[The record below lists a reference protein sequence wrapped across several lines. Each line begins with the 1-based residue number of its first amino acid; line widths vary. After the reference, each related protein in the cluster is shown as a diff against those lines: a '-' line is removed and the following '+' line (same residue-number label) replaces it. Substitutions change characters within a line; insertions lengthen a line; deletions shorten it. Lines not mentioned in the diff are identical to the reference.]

1 MRRLYDLTVRH
12 RGSDLEQ
19 VGTHLD
25 LDEDEVKLRDLL
37 FDACR
42 RNGDNPNRVGD
53 YALVVREHGNRYEDL
68 LVYVTTEVS

>member
-1 MRRLYDLTVRH
+1 VRRLYDLTVRH

-19 VGTHLD
+19 VATHLD

-42 RNGDNPNRVGD
+42 RNGDGRDRVGD
-53 YALVVREHGNRYEDL
+53 YTLTVRDHGNRYEDL